1 MANAEFSIE
10 SLIAESTGLIE
21 KKPVQQT
28 AILSEEAYDGDED
41 SLTKEFYKS
50 IEDFDSYCTLERINE
65 MHNAEKIRMLNNLR
79 KVYGS
84 SIEHYGAKLS
94 IESYIDR
101 EIRSTEDDKKPN
113 DDGKKE
119 NPIIRFFKW
128 IGKVLKNA
136 FEFLKEKL
144 QKFWKW
150 VRDKIQNF
158 RERKGNNVVADV
170 EKIEKAM
177 DDVISKIETDG
188 GSDDSNS
195 SDNGN
200 KNTNY
205 DNMSEKDKK
214 ILKQADKNIK
224 RLNRAAKI
232 GEGIGKV
239 SEGVVNGFTKM
250 LDNIDGMIDKALA
263 KIKKAKESNEEN
275 AKSNDV
281 NEAEKKLEASKKEV
295 ESILTNV
302 AAFMKKPNGFVSK
315 LKGIKQSISE
325 AREKSKA
332 IKSNKMDMKK
342 ILKEL
347 GTDKIVDIRGAQQG
361 NGGKLPKYI
370 EEATKFANSVK
381 GNIAGFFRE
390 GGAPNIP
397 EFKPEND
404 KSDFENYDKFI
415 TNILGWKFIS
425 MRDVKKSEIVVR
437 EVYATK
443 NMQALSNFMNDT
455 INKLRDCNYALE
467 QVTNTVTRLAE
478 QQASNGSKQQVNND
492 AFTKLKNVMQIHTTI
507 FTKTQM
513 NINRINDETSKI
525 MRALYE
531 VGTPGGENH
540 SRMVTD
546 QTNKNNGENQTN
558 NNNGG
563 NLPAV
568 KNAG

>member
-10 SLIAESTGLIE
+10 SLIAESTGLVE
-21 KKPVQQT
+21 KKPIQQT

-50 IEDFDSYCTLERINE
+50 VEDFDSYCTLERINE
-65 MHNAEKIRMLNNLR
+65 MHNDEKIRMLNNLR

-128 IGKVLKNA
+128 IGKALKKA

-150 VRDKIQNF
+150 VREKIQNF
-158 RERKGNNVVADV
+158 RDRKGDNVVADV

-177 DDVISKIETDG
+177 DDIISEIENDG
-188 GSDDSNS
+188 SS
-195 SDNGN
+195 SDNSGSDEGN
-200 KNTNY
+200 N
-205 DNMSEKDKK
+205 DKK
-214 ILKQADKNIK
+214 SNKIK
-224 RLNRAAKI
+224 DAAKAASKKI
-232 GEGIGKV
+232 KEGAGKIKSGIDDVVSGKWGEEKQKKIAARFQKI
-239 SEGVVNGFTKM
+239 SEMMNNT
-250 LDNIDGMIDKALA
+250 LA

-315 LKGIKQSISE
+315 LRGIKQSISE

-404 KSDFENYDKFI
+404 KADFENYEKFV

-425 MRDVKKSEIVVR
+425 MRDVKKSEVVVR
-437 EVYATK
+437 EVYETK

-455 INKLRDCNYALE
+455 INKLGNCNSALE
-467 QVTNTVTRLAE
+467 QVTTTVTKLAE
-478 QQASNGSKQQVNND
+478 QQASNGAKQQVNND
-492 AFTKLKNVMQIHTTI
+492 ALTKLKNVMQIHTTI
-507 FTKTQM
+507 FTKSQM
-513 NINRINDETSKI
+513 NVNRINTEASKI
-525 MRALYE
+525 MRALYD

-540 SRMVTD
+540 SNMV
-546 QTNKNNGENQTN
+546 NGHVDDKAKLEH

-563 NLPAV
+563 NLPALR
-568 KNAG
+568 NAG

>member
-10 SLIAESTGLIE
+10 SLIAESTGLVE

-50 IEDFDSYCTLERINE
+50 VEDFDSYCTLERINE

-128 IGKVLKNA
+128 IGRALKKA

-150 VRDKIQNF
+150 VREKIQNF
-158 RERKGNNVVADV
+158 HERKGNNVVADV

-177 DDVISKIETDG
+177 DDVISEIENDG
-188 GSDDSNS
+188 SSSNDSGSDEGGDSDKGEKS
-195 SDNGN
+195 N
-200 KNTNY
+200 KI
-205 DNMSEKDKK
+205 KDAAKAAGKK
-214 ILKQADKNIK
+214 IKEGAGKIKSGADKFVSGEWGEEQQKKIV
-224 RLNRAAKI
+224 AKFQKI
-232 GEGIGKV
+232 
-239 SEGVVNGFTKM
+239 SAMMNNAMT
-250 LDNIDGMIDKALA
+250 

-281 NEAEKKLEASKKEV
+281 NVAEKKLEASKKEV

-370 EEATKFANSVK
+370 EEATKFASGIKSNL
-381 GNIAGFFRE
+381 GGLFRE

-425 MRDVKKSEIVVR
+425 MRDVKKSEIIVR

-455 INKLRDCNYALE
+455 INKLGNCNSALE
-467 QVTNTVTRLAE
+467 QVTTTVTRLAE
-478 QQASNGSKQQVNND
+478 QQASNGAKQQVNND
-492 AFTKLKNVMQIHTTI
+492 ALTKLKNVMQIHTTI

-513 NINRINDETSKI
+513 NVNRINTEASKI
-525 MRALYE
+525 MRALYD
-531 VGTPGGENH
+531 VGTPGGEDH
-540 SRMVTD
+540 SRMV
-546 QTNKNNGENQTN
+546 NGHVDDKAKLEH

-563 NLPAV
+563 NLPALR
-568 KNAG
+568 NAS

>member
-1 MANAEFSIE
+1 MTNTGFSIE
-10 SLIAESTGLIE
+10 SFIAESTGLVE
-21 KKPVQQT
+21 KKPIQQT

-50 IEDFDSYCTLERINE
+50 VEDFDSYCTLERINE

-128 IGKVLKNA
+128 IGRALKKA

-150 VRDKIQNF
+150 VREKIQNF
-158 RERKGNNVVADV
+158 RDRKGDNVVADV

-177 DDVISKIETDG
+177 DDVISEIENDG
-188 GSDDSNS
+188 SSSNDSGSNEGSD
-195 SDNGN
+195 G
-200 KNTNY
+200 
-205 DNMSEKDKK
+205 KK
-214 ILKQADKNIK
+214 IKSGVDNVVSGKWGEEQQKKIV
-224 RLNRAAKI
+224 AKFQKI
-232 GEGIGKV
+232 SAMMNNV
-239 SEGVVNGFTKM
+239 M
-250 LDNIDGMIDKALA
+250 A

-295 ESILTNV
+295 EKVLTNV

-315 LKGIKQSISE
+315 LRGIKQSISE

-370 EEATKFANSVK
+370 EETTKFASGINSNL
-381 GNIAGFFRE
+381 GGLFRE

-404 KSDFENYDKFI
+404 KSDFENYDKFV

-455 INKLRDCNYALE
+455 ISKLSDCNYALD

-478 QQASNGSKQQVNND
+478 QQAANGAKQQVNND
-492 AFTKLKNVMQIHTTI
+492 ALTKLKNVMQIHTTI

-513 NINRINDETSKI
+513 NINRINTETSKI

-546 QTNKNNGENQTN
+546 QTNKNNGENQTSKT
-558 NNNGG
+558 GDG
-563 NLPAV
+563 NLPALR
-568 KNAG
+568 NAG